1 MITRLRELIKDQL
14 LVMNA
19 QKIVVSNNNVK
30 GIFGFFCDTAFTLR
44 QRTQQAFASNVV
56 RLRLSTKT
64 TVVNHRGFTM
74 YHTSRLK
81 KRSIEDLLWNLDV
94 LARGKLSMREG
105 KILPISTPSASL
117 LYL

>member
-19 QKIVVSNNNVK
+19 QKIFVSNNNVK

-81 KRSIEDLLWNLDV
+81 KRSIEDLL
-94 LARGKLSMREG
+94 
-105 KILPISTPSASL
+105 
-117 LYL
+117 